1 MKKIRTII
9 LCMLMTAAVCAGLF
23 ATGPAVFARAENTMK
38 RNKKIVSMVF
48 DDSWSM
54 GSGDKW
60 AAANYAV
67 QAMAALMNKE
77 DDLYIIMMNKM
88 DHPIDVNLADPSAA
102 VQEIRTKCL
111 CEEKNG
117 TPGVSV
123 DKAMEVL
130 SSVDDQD
137 PSTQYWLFIITDG
150 ILQDEN
156 GNNPEMAS
164 QKVDKY
170 KGTVMPNGST
180 VKIDYLKIESEEN
193 GEVASDEG
201 EVASDEKAGVWSYK
215 SDPEEITESVSE
227 IANQVSGRM
236 EFKDADVTVESG
248 TSIRVHTGLPL
259 YNISILSQKSGA
271 TVTACKG
278 TETLQVDRNIS
289 ITTPLSK
296 SGFKPETPISGN
308 AAVVSNGDRI
318 IPPGDYTITFSEA
331 VDPAN
336 VKLLYEPAIDLLM
349 RAVDKNGDP
358 LDSAR
363 IAPGDKVDIEVVPV
377 VPGTEEEIPVGDL
390 PEGTAFTIEY
400 EVDGSIVAS
409 SDTNKVTDVEVME
422 GSSLFRGSMT
432 IPGYAPIIRETA
444 AFTAVRYGLIA
455 EIPED
460 PVIYRRT
467 SFGKTDVN
475 GNSIVFRITRN
486 DKVMT
491 RKDME
496 NDDVSLQVT
505 DLSVDNS
512 NVTGFLNSFGNTPAD
527 CRIRVEEDGTIYLMP
542 ARPPVLA
549 LAPFLIDCGDYHV
562 TVAVNQDETLTG
574 EADFTIQG
582 GWGEWKYP
590 FILLILLLL
599 ILYLLYI
606 FFVKYKFHGQK
617 VHVDYYKMLTDGSG
631 IKEKNKGGTYTL
643 DFFSPDLFLPRR
655 ACHRNIMG
663 LDVVADGMVVRVTGK
678 SIQSGYAKYGQAAVS
693 EKMAL
698 KRLSTVVS
706 RLTPTRDEKGKAKDT
721 ADQYLTGKP
730 IYFQRGPKDREIIAI
745 YMEE

>member
-1 MKKIRTII
+1 M
-9 LCMLMTAAVCAGLF
+9 
-23 ATGPAVFARAENTMK
+23 
-38 RNKKIVSMVF
+38 
-48 DDSWSM
+48 
-54 GSGDKW
+54 
-60 AAANYAV
+60 
-67 QAMAALMNKE
+67 
-77 DDLYIIMMNKM
+77 
-88 DHPIDVNLADPSAA
+88 
-102 VQEIRTKCL
+102 
-111 CEEKNG
+111 
-117 TPGVSV
+117 
-123 DKAMEVL
+123 
-130 SSVDDQD
+130 
-137 PSTQYWLFIITDG
+137 
-150 ILQDEN
+150 
-156 GNNPEMAS
+156 
-164 QKVDKY
+164 
-170 KGTVMPNGST
+170 
-180 VKIDYLKIESEEN
+180 
-193 GEVASDEG
+193 
-201 EVASDEKAGVWSYK
+201 
-215 SDPEEITESVSE
+215 
-227 IANQVSGRM
+227 
-236 EFKDADVTVESG
+236 
-248 TSIRVHTGLPL
+248 
-259 YNISILSQKSGA
+259 
-271 TVTACKG
+271 
-278 TETLQVDRNIS
+278 
-289 ITTPLSK
+289 
-296 SGFKPETPISGN
+296 
-308 AAVVSNGDRI
+308 
-318 IPPGDYTITFSEA
+318 
-331 VDPAN
+331 DPAN

-377 VPGTEEEIPVGDL
+377 IPGTEEEIPVGDL
-390 PEGTAFTIEY
+390 PEGTAFAIEY
-400 EVDGSIVAS
+400 EVDGNIVAS

-486 DKVMT
+486 DQVMT
-491 RKDME
+491 KKDME
-496 NDDVSLQVT
+496 NDDISLQVT

-542 ARPPVLA
+542 ARPTVLA

-617 VHVDYYKMLTDGSG
+617 VHVDYYKMMTDGSG

>member
-1 MKKIRTII
+1 MKKFRTII

-48 DDSWSM
+48 DDSGSM
-54 GSGDKW
+54 ENEERW

-67 QAMAALMNKE
+67 QAMAALMNGE
-77 DDLYIIMMNKM
+77 DELYIIMMN
-88 DHPIDVNLADPSAA
+88 DQENPIRVNLADPGAA
-102 VQEIRTKCL
+102 VQEIRTRCL
-111 CEEKNG
+111 YDPSNG
-117 TPGVSV
+117 TPSVSV

-130 SSVDDQD
+130 SSVDDQE

-150 ILQDEN
+150 EFDLESADALVN
-156 GNNPEMAS
+156 
-164 QKVDKY
+164 KH
-170 KGTVMPNGST
+170 KGTTMPNGST
-180 VKIDYLKIESEEN
+180 VNIDYLEIGKTGS
-193 GEVASDEG
+193 GGV
-201 EVASDEKAGVWSYK
+201 VSDEKAGVWSYK
-215 SDPEEITESVSE
+215 SSSGNITDSVSE

-236 EFKDADVTVESG
+236 TFEDADVTIESAN
-248 TSIRVHTGLPL
+248 SIRVHTDLPL
-259 YNISILSQKSGA
+259 YSISILSQKSGA

-278 TETLQVDRNIS
+278 TEALQVDRNIS
-289 ITTPLSK
+289 LTTPVSK
-296 SGFKPETPISGN
+296 KGRTPVNTISGN

-377 VPGTEEEIPVGDL
+377 IPGTEEEIPVGDL
-390 PEGTAFTIEY
+390 PEGTAFAIEY
-400 EVDGSIVAS
+400 EVDGNIVAS

-486 DKVMT
+486 DQVMT
-491 RKDME
+491 KKDME
-496 NDDVSLQVT
+496 NDDISLQVT

-542 ARPPVLA
+542 ARPTVLA

>member
-1 MKKIRTII
+1 
-9 LCMLMTAAVCAGLF
+9 MTAAVCAGLF
-23 ATGPAVFARAENTMK
+23 VTGPAVFACAENTMK

-48 DDSWSM
+48 DDSGSM
-54 GSGDKW
+54 ENDERW

-67 QAMAALMNKE
+67 QAMAALMNSE
-77 DDLYIIMMNKM
+77 DELYIVMMN
-88 DHPIDVNLADPSAA
+88 DQENPIRVNLADPDAA
-102 VQEIRTKCL
+102 VQNIRKRCL
-111 CEEKNG
+111 YDPANG
-117 TPGVSV
+117 TPSVSV
-123 DKAMEVL
+123 DKAMDVL

-150 ILQDEN
+150 QFNQETADVLVN
-156 GNNPEMAS
+156 
-164 QKVDKY
+164 KY
-170 KGTVMPNGST
+170 KGTTMPNGST
-180 VKIDYLKIESEEN
+180 VNIDYLEIGNTGS
-193 GEVASDEG
+193 GG
-201 EVASDEKAGVWSYK
+201 VASDEKAGVWSYK
-215 SDPEEITESVSE
+215 SSSNNITDSVSE

-236 EFKDADVTVESG
+236 TFEDKDVTIESG
-248 TSIRVHTGLPL
+248 SSIRVHTDLPL
-259 YNISILSQKSGA
+259 YSISILSQKSGA
-271 TVTACKG
+271 TVAACKG

-289 ITTPLSK
+289 ITTPVSK
-296 SGFKPETPISGN
+296 KGRIPQNTISGN

-318 IPPGDYTITFSEA
+318 IPPGDYTITFSE
-331 VDPAN
+331 N
-336 VKLLYEPAIDLLM
+336 VNPGNIRLLYEPAIDLMM

-363 IAPGDKVDIEVVPV
+363 IAPGDKVDIEVIPV
-377 VPGTEEEIPVGDL
+377 VPGTDQEIPAADL
-390 PEGTAFTIEY
+390 PEGTTFAIEY
-400 EVDGSIVAS
+400 EVDGNIVAS
-409 SDTNKVTDVEVME
+409 SDTSKVTDVEVME
-422 GSSLFRGSMT
+422 GSSIFRGSMT

-486 DKVMT
+486 DKIMT
-491 RKDME
+491 KKDME
-496 NDDVSLQVT
+496 NDDISLQVT

-527 CRIRVEEDGTIYLMP
+527 CRFRVEEDGTIYLMP
-542 ARPPVLA
+542 ARPTLLA

-590 FILLILLLL
+590 FILLTLLLL

-678 SIQSGYAKYGQAAVS
+678 SIQSGYAKFGQAAVS
-693 EKMAL
+693 EKMAM
-698 KRLSTVVS
+698 KRLNTVVS

>member
-48 DDSWSM
+48 DDSGSM
-54 GSGDKW
+54 ENEERW

-77 DDLYIIMMNKM
+77 DDLYIIMMN
-88 DHPIDVNLADPSAA
+88 DQENPIDVNLADPSAA

-111 CEEKNG
+111 CKKKNG

-130 SSVDDQD
+130 SSADDQD

-156 GNNPEMAS
+156 GDNPKMAS

-180 VKIDYLKIESEEN
+180 VNIDYLEIGKTGS
-193 GEVASDEG
+193 GGV
-201 EVASDEKAGVWSYK
+201 VSDEKAGVWSYK
-215 SDPEEITESVSE
+215 SSSGNITDSVSE

-236 EFKDADVTVESG
+236 EFKDADVAVESG
-248 TSIRVHTGLPL
+248 TSIRVHTDLPL
-259 YNISILSQKSGA
+259 YSISILSQKSGA

-278 TETLQVDRNIS
+278 TEALQVDRNIS
-289 ITTPLSK
+289 LTTPVSK
-296 SGFKPETPISGN
+296 KGRTPVNTISGN

-377 VPGTEEEIPVGDL
+377 IPGTEEEIPVGDL

-542 ARPPVLA
+542 ARPTVLA

>member
-1 MKKIRTII
+1 
-9 LCMLMTAAVCAGLF
+9 MTAAVCAGLF
-23 ATGPAVFARAENTMK
+23 VTGPAVFARAENTMK

-48 DDSWSM
+48 DDSGSM
-54 GSGDKW
+54 AVRDRW
-60 AAANYAV
+60 AYANYAV

-77 DDLYIIMMNKM
+77 DELYIVLMNDQNNIIRVDLK
-88 DHPIDVNLADPSAA
+88 DPAA
-102 VQEIRTKCL
+102 SVREIRSKCL
-111 CEEKNG
+111 FIDRAG
-117 TPGVSV
+117 TPSSSV
-123 DKAMEVL
+123 DTAMRKL
-130 SSVDDQD
+130 SSVEDQD

-150 ILQDEN
+150 IFQHDDGREDPAL
-156 GNNPEMAS
+156 AS
-164 QKVDKY
+164 QKVENY
-170 KGTVMPNGST
+170 KGTVMPNGSR
-180 VKIDYLKIESEEN
+180 VNIDYLKIGKEDS
-193 GEVASDEG
+193 GPVKSDEY
-201 EVASDEKAGVWSYK
+201 AGVWSYQ
-215 SDPEEITESVSE
+215 STSENVTDTVSE
-227 IANQVSGRM
+227 ISNQVSGRM
-236 EFKDADVTVESG
+236 GFKDSD
-248 TSIRVHTGLPL
+248 IRVMSGSSMQVHSNLPL
-259 YNISILSQKSGA
+259 YSISILSQRSNA
-271 TVTACKG
+271 TVTGCEG
-278 TETLQVDRNIS
+278 TEKLNIDS
-289 ITTPLSK
+289 NTSL
-296 SGFKPETPISGN
+296 ETPVTSDGIKPDQPIKGN

-377 VPGTEEEIPVGDL
+377 IPGTEQEIPVEDL
-390 PEGTAFTIEY
+390 PEGTTFAIEY
-400 EVDGSIVAS
+400 EVDGNIVAS
-409 SDTNKVTDVEVME
+409 SDTSKVTDVEVME
-422 GSSLFRGSMT
+422 GSSIFRGSMT

-486 DKVMT
+486 DKIMT
-491 RKDME
+491 KKDME
-496 NDDVSLQVT
+496 NDDISLQVT

-527 CRIRVEEDGTIYLMP
+527 CRFRVEEDGTIYLMP
-542 ARPPVLA
+542 ARPTLLA

-590 FILLILLLL
+590 FILLTLLLL

-678 SIQSGYAKYGQAAVS
+678 SIQSGYAKFGQAAVS
-693 EKMAL
+693 EKMAM
-698 KRLSTVVS
+698 KRLNTVVS

>member
-1 MKKIRTII
+1 MSYLMNSSEILQTIQMIDQQHLDVRTVTMGIS
-9 LCMLMTAAVCAGLF
+9 LLDCAADTTKRCAGK
-23 ATGPAVFARAENTMK
+23 VYDKICRCAEHLVPECETIEQEYGIPIVNK
-38 RNKKIVSMVF
+38 R
-48 DDSWSM
+48 
-54 GSGDKW
+54 
-60 AAANYAV
+60 
-67 QAMAALMNKE
+67 
-77 DDLYIIMMNKM
+77 
-88 DHPIDVNLADPSAA
+88 
-102 VQEIRTKCL
+102 
-111 CEEKNG
+111 
-117 TPGVSV
+117 VSV
-123 DKAMEVL
+123 
-130 SSVDDQD
+130 
-137 PSTQYWLFIITDG
+137 
-150 ILQDEN
+150 
-156 GNNPEMAS
+156 
-164 QKVDKY
+164 
-170 KGTVMPNGST
+170 
-180 VKIDYLKIESEEN
+180 
-193 GEVASDEG
+193 
-201 EVASDEKAGVWSYK
+201 
-215 SDPEEITESVSE
+215 
-227 IANQVSGRM
+227 
-236 EFKDADVTVESG
+236 
-248 TSIRVHTGLPL
+248 
-259 YNISILSQKSGA
+259 
-271 TVTACKG
+271 
-278 TETLQVDRNIS
+278 
-289 ITTPLSK
+289 
-296 SGFKPETPISGN
+296 TPISLVAASCAEQDYSPIALAMDKAA
-308 AAVVSNGDRI
+308 AAVGINFIGGFSALAQKGFTESDRRLVCS
-318 IPPGDYTITFSEA
+318 IPTSLSETELVCSSVNVGSTKAGINMDA
-331 VDPAN
+331 V
-336 VKLLYEPAIDLLM
+336 LLCG
-349 RAVDKNGDP
+349 R
-358 LDSAR
+358 
-363 IAPGDKVDIEVVPV
+363 
-377 VPGTEEEIPVGDL
+377 
-390 PEGTAFTIEY
+390 
-400 EVDGSIVAS
+400 
-409 SDTNKVTDVEVME
+409 
-422 GSSLFRGSMT
+422 
-432 IPGYAPIIRETA
+432 IIRETA

>member
-1 MKKIRTII
+1 MKKIRTFI
-9 LCMLMTAAVCAGLF
+9 LCILMTAAVCAGLF
-23 ATGPAVFARAENTMK
+23 VTGPAVFACAENTMK

-48 DDSWSM
+48 DDSGSM
-54 GSGDKW
+54 DNYDKW
-60 AAANYAV
+60 AYANYAV
-67 QAMAALMNKE
+67 QAMAALMNGE
-77 DDLYIIMMNKM
+77 DELYIVLMN
-88 DHPIDVNLADPSAA
+88 DQDNIIQVNLSDPAA
-102 VQEIRTKCL
+102 SVNEIRKSCL
-111 CEEKNG
+111 FKVNAG
-117 TPGVSV
+117 TPGSSL
-123 DKAMEVL
+123 DTAMQKL
-130 SSVDDQD
+130 SSVEDQD

-150 ILQDEN
+150 ILQDNKGIED
-156 GNNPEMAS
+156 PALAS
-164 QKVDKY
+164 QKVESY
-170 KGTVMPNGST
+170 KGAVMPNGSR
-180 VKIDYLKIESEEN
+180 VNIDYLKIGGDN
-193 GEVASDEG
+193 AKPVNSDEN
-201 EVASDEKAGVWSYK
+201 AGVWSYQST
-215 SDPEEITESVSE
+215 SDNITDTVSE
-227 IANQVSGRM
+227 ISNQVSGRM
-236 EFKDADVTVESG
+236 EFSDADISVQSG
-248 TSIRVHTGLPL
+248 SSIRIHSNLPL
-259 YNISILSQKSGA
+259 YSISILSQRSDA
-271 TVTACKG
+271 TVTGCEGPEKLRVERN
-278 TETLQVDRNIS
+278 TFLQTPVTRGGKTADR
-289 ITTPLSK
+289 
-296 SGFKPETPISGN
+296 PISGN
-308 AAVVSNGDRI
+308 AAVVSNGDKF
-318 IPPGDYTITFSEA
+318 IPPGDYTITFSKN
-331 VDPAN
+331 VDPGN
-336 VKLLYEPAIDLLM
+336 IKFLYEPAIDLLM

-377 VPGTEEEIPVGDL
+377 IPGTEQEIPVEDL
-390 PEGTAFTIEY
+390 PEGTTFAIEY
-400 EVDGSIVAS
+400 EVDGNIVAS
-409 SDTNKVTDVEVME
+409 SDTSKVTDVEVME
-422 GSSLFRGSMT
+422 GSSIFRGSMT

-486 DKVMT
+486 DKIMT
-491 RKDME
+491 KKDME
-496 NDDVSLQVT
+496 NDDISLQVT

-527 CRIRVEEDGTIYLMP
+527 CRFRVEEDGTIYLMP
-542 ARPPVLA
+542 ARPTLLA

-590 FILLILLLL
+590 FILLTLLLL

-678 SIQSGYAKYGQAAVS
+678 SIQSGYAKFGQAAVS
-693 EKMAL
+693 EKMAM
-698 KRLSTVVS
+698 KRLNTVVS

>member
-1 MKKIRTII
+1 MKKIRTFI
-9 LCMLMTAAVCAGLF
+9 LCILMTAAVCAGLF
-23 ATGPAVFARAENTMK
+23 VTGPAVFARAENTMK

-48 DDSWSM
+48 DDSGSM
-54 GSGDKW
+54 AVRDRW
-60 AAANYAV
+60 AYANYAV

-77 DDLYIIMMNKM
+77 DELYIVLMNDQNNIIRVDLK
-88 DHPIDVNLADPSAA
+88 DPAA
-102 VQEIRTKCL
+102 SVREIRSKCL
-111 CEEKNG
+111 FIDRAG
-117 TPGVSV
+117 TPSSSV
-123 DKAMEVL
+123 DTAMRKL
-130 SSVDDQD
+130 SSVEDQD

-150 ILQDEN
+150 IFQHDDGREDPAL
-156 GNNPEMAS
+156 AS
-164 QKVDKY
+164 QKVENY
-170 KGTVMPNGST
+170 KGTVMPNGSR
-180 VKIDYLKIESEEN
+180 VNIDYLKIGKEDS
-193 GEVASDEG
+193 GPVKSDEY
-201 EVASDEKAGVWSYK
+201 AGVWSYQ
-215 SDPEEITESVSE
+215 STSENVTDTVSE
-227 IANQVSGRM
+227 ISNQVSGRM
-236 EFKDADVTVESG
+236 GFKDSD
-248 TSIRVHTGLPL
+248 IRVMSGSSMQVHSNLPL
-259 YNISILSQKSGA
+259 YSISILSQRSNA
-271 TVTACKG
+271 TVTGCEG
-278 TETLQVDRNIS
+278 TEKLNIDS
-289 ITTPLSK
+289 NTSL
-296 SGFKPETPISGN
+296 ETPVTSDGIKPDQPIKGN

-377 VPGTEEEIPVGDL
+377 IPGTEQEIPVEDL
-390 PEGTAFTIEY
+390 PEGTTFAIEY
-400 EVDGSIVAS
+400 EVDGNIVAS
-409 SDTNKVTDVEVME
+409 SDTSKVTDVEVME
-422 GSSLFRGSMT
+422 GSSIFRGSMT

-486 DKVMT
+486 DKIMT
-491 RKDME
+491 KKDME
-496 NDDVSLQVT
+496 NDDISLQVT

-590 FILLILLLL
+590 FILLTLLLL

-678 SIQSGYAKYGQAAVS
+678 SIQSGYAKFGQAAVS
-693 EKMAL
+693 EKMAM
-698 KRLSTVVS
+698 KRLNTVVS

>member
-1 MKKIRTII
+1 MKKFRTII

-111 CEEKNG
+111 CEKKNG

-130 SSVDDQD
+130 SSADDQD

-156 GNNPEMAS
+156 GDNPKMAS

-180 VKIDYLKIESEEN
+180 VNIDYLKIESKAS

-215 SDPEEITESVSE
+215 SEPGEITDSVSE

-236 EFKDADVTVESG
+236 EFKDADVAVESG

-349 RAVDKNGDP
+349 RAV
-358 LDSAR
+358 
-363 IAPGDKVDIEVVPV
+363 I
-377 VPGTEEEIPVGDL
+377 PGTEEEIPVGDL
-390 PEGTAFTIEY
+390 PEGTAFAIEY
-400 EVDGSIVAS
+400 EVDGNIVAS

-455 EIPED
+455 EISED

-486 DKVMT
+486 DQVMT
-491 RKDME
+491 KKDME
-496 NDDVSLQVT
+496 NDDISLQVT

-542 ARPPVLA
+542 ARPTVLA

-617 VHVDYYKMLTDGSG
+617 VHVDYYKMMTDGSG